1 MKKFFLELIGIFF
14 VVALAAPL
22 RAGVVPKR
30 SVLDNG
36 IVLLTSEQKALP
48 MVSIELLIDAGSRY
62 DAPNQEGL
70 ANLVAKLL
78 TYGTKRRTALQI
90 NETLD
95 FLGASLSTRCSDD
108 LASVSMTI
116 LKKDLTTGLELLGDI
131 LINSTFPQQEI
142 ERQKQSVI
150 ASIKARDESPGDIAQ
165 RRFAAALFPQSPYGR
180 PVEGTETSVKGIQ
193 QKSLREFYER
203 YYRPNRSILAVV
215 GDVSEQESTQALNQ
229 AFRSWRKGE
238 PGGKRLVP
246 SVIGSSQVIRVNKD
260 LTQANIM
267 MGHEG
272 VPRNHPDY
280 YAIQVMNY
288 ILGGG
293 GFSSRAMDSIRNERG
308 LAYSVYS
315 HFGAEKSHGTFVFVM
330 QTKNDTA
337 EEAIRIAREEIRRM
351 REQPVTDQEL
361 DDAKNYLTGSFPL
374 RLDTN
379 HKVASFLAQVEFFR
393 LGLDYPDRYAD
404 LIRKVTREDVQR
416 VAKAY
421 LHPEKLI
428 TVVVGNQK
436 KAGEK

>member
-215 GDVSEQESTQALNQ
+215 GDMSDQESTQALNQ
-229 AFRSWRKGE
+229 AFRSWTKGE
-238 PGGKRLVP
+238 PGGKPLVP

-379 HKVASFLAQVEFFR
+379 HKVASFLAQVEFFQ

>member
-62 DAPNQEGL
+62 DAPHQEGL

-379 HKVASFLAQVEFFR
+379 HKVASFLAQVEFFQ